1 MFRQARYR
9 TGQRPALDAGL
20 CPVRHGR
27 SAGHV
32 RDRSRDVPTLG
43 RDSQR
48 DRSRDTLGSLQE
60 GKRDSNGTRSE
71 GLGSM
76 KASER
81 ERRPLSWGVRHSWT
95 AAAGID
101 WRSRP
106 DLDELADD
114 AFLAVI
120 RDAWTPERRAA
131 AGARRRARRGAA
143 WTPER
148 RAAAS
153 AMWRADHPGR
163 GAIRDAIL
171 AGSPEEPCDRC
182 GADAARLWVVDH
194 ATADHVWR
202 CESCAS
208 AARAGYHHR
217 PEVPA

>member
-1 MFRQARYR
+1 MFRQARDRTTPRSRRGALSRPPWSERGTCTGQITRRSHAR
-9 TGQRPALDAGL
+9 TGQ
-20 CPVRHGR
+20 
-27 SAGHV
+27 
-32 RDRSRDVPTLG
+32 
-43 RDSQR
+43 Q
-48 DRSRDTLGSLQE
+48 
-60 GKRDSNGTRSE
+60 RDSNGTRSE

-131 AGARRRARRGAA
+131 ASARRRARRGAA

-153 AMWRADHPGR
+153 AMWRADHPER

-208 AARAGYHHR
+208 AARAEYHHR